1 MSSYT
6 VKTDSAAANQ
16 LHLQIARFFYACN
29 IPFNVAEH
37 KEFKSMIS
45 LLRPGYSPPNRKDL
59 SGHLLNTIH
68 DQINEHIL
76 DQTRDKDVTLVQD
89 GWSDIHNNPVIATS
103 IHTGS
108 KTYFINAV
116 DTGPN
121 RKTASFC
128 ASLFL
133 KAMSEAETKF
143 KCRTVGIVTD
153 NERKM
158 EVMRNKLYEVDNSL
172 ITYGCS
178 SHLLNLLGGKKK
190 SKITAVPTV

>member
-1 MSSYT
+1 MIVEPSPQPSPIKRPKTCHPQMSSYT

-16 LHLQIARFFYACN
+16 LHLQITRFFYACN

-45 LLRPGYSPPNRKDL
+45 LLCPGYSPPNRKDL
-59 SGHLLNTIH
+59 SGHLHNTIH

-89 GWSDIHNNPVIATS
+89 GWSDIHNDPVIATS

-121 RKTASFC
+121 RKAASFC

-143 KCRTVGIVTD
+143 KCRRW
-153 NERKM
+153 E
-158 EVMRNKLYEVDNSL
+158 S
-172 ITYGCS
+172 
-178 SHLLNLLGGKKK
+178 
-190 SKITAVPTV
+190 